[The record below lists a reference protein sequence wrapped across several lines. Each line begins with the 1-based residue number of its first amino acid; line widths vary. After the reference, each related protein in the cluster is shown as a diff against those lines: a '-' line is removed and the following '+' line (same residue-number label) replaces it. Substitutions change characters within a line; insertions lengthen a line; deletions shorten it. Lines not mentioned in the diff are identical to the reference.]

1 MRRSV
6 KWTIAAAA
14 ILALLAGVCR
24 WPMASAH
31 VGVELN
37 RATPP
42 IGLHWRGPAR
52 VTFTLL
58 PWPTLRVIGVDLLG
72 AGGRSVLTAPE
83 ARFPLSIFALLRG
96 RFVPLGATLESP
108 TALVDL
114 DAAPALAAERA
125 VAEDLGG
132 DSGAWAHMRLR
143 GGVLHVV
150 SASRGVD
157 TLIESLSGGL
167 DWPRTDAP
175 LQFSLVG
182 AWRDQ
187 RVTVHGRIGNPSDA
201 LTHRATGV
209 ALKIDS
215 QPLRF
220 QAEGVWSGDGET
232 RFAGTLSADI
242 RSLSALERLVG
253 GEGARSLF
261 VDSFSFAGNAQAVG
275 EALTLSEATL
285 TASGQKFD
293 GALTFTRQGAHYA
306 VSGTLAADQLDLDPL
321 TGPLP
326 ALLTP
331 SGDWS
336 QTPFAYAPPAN
347 FDLDLRLSAARLVW
361 RGHAIEDAAGS
372 LMCKGGAC
380 SANLLDGSA
389 YEGTLRG
396 GLSLVRGPR
405 GLTAKAT
412 IALADVDLGAAC
424 ADFGWS
430 GFHGRGDVEAD
441 SRTTGFAASDSILSL
456 AGQAKVTL
464 AAGAIDG
471 FSIEELLRRGQRRQ
485 IDVARDFTDGATHF
499 LRGRLRLTIA
509 DGVASI
515 DEGRIEGPGS
525 AVDLG
530 GMIDVVNRS
539 WQAQARAVQADA
551 EGAPSPDAA
560 HLTIVLSG
568 PWSAPNVSAAPG
580 D

>member
-187 RVTVHGRIGNPSDA
+187 RQ
-201 LTHRATGV
+201 AT
-209 ALKIDS
+209 
-215 QPLRF
+215 P
-220 QAEGVWSGDGET
+220 
-232 RFAGTLSADI
+232 
-242 RSLSALERLVG
+242 
-253 GEGARSLF
+253 
-261 VDSFSFAGNAQAVG
+261 
-275 EALTLSEATL
+275 
-285 TASGQKFD
+285 
-293 GALTFTRQGAHYA
+293 
-306 VSGTLAADQLDLDPL
+306 
-321 TGPLP
+321 
-326 ALLTP
+326 
-331 SGDWS
+331 
-336 QTPFAYAPPAN
+336 
-347 FDLDLRLSAARLVW
+347 
-361 RGHAIEDAAGS
+361 
-372 LMCKGGAC
+372 
-380 SANLLDGSA
+380 
-389 YEGTLRG
+389 
-396 GLSLVRGPR
+396 
-405 GLTAKAT
+405 
-412 IALADVDLGAAC
+412 
-424 ADFGWS
+424 
-430 GFHGRGDVEAD
+430 
-441 SRTTGFAASDSILSL
+441 
-456 AGQAKVTL
+456 
-464 AAGAIDG
+464 
-471 FSIEELLRRGQRRQ
+471 
-485 IDVARDFTDGATHF
+485 
-499 LRGRLRLTIA
+499 
-509 DGVASI
+509 
-515 DEGRIEGPGS
+515 
-525 AVDLG
+525 
-530 GMIDVVNRS
+530 
-539 WQAQARAVQADA
+539 
-551 EGAPSPDAA
+551 
-560 HLTIVLSG
+560 
-568 PWSAPNVSAAPG
+568 
-580 D
+580 